1 MIWRP
6 ANYYRYST
14 VDAKPSWN
22 GATYSVNEENCKLN
36 DKTVD
41 YKTKKLYGTYYFLAT
56 HIIDTTLEVQNVIKI
71 AASFAALAGAIN
83 SGIFLVGKY
92 INSKVIIA
100 KLIRTMYFV

>member
-1 MIWRP
+1 M
-6 ANYYRYST
+6 
-14 VDAKPSWN
+14 
-22 GATYSVNEENCKLN
+22 
-36 DKTVD
+36 
-41 YKTKKLYGTYYFLAT
+41 AT